1 MDSTTV
7 ELADGPN
14 GANGGMCFAANLVII
29 PVMLTSVQPTQ
40 IENKLDRILLKVQK
54 PGRYVGGELNSIVK
68 DWDAVQTKVA
78 FVFPD
83 IYDIGVSNVG
93 LKILYDQVNQRGDA
107 LAERAYAPWFDM
119 EALMRQHGIPL
130 YALESKRPLA
140 CFDLIGFTLPYETLY
155 TNTLNVLDLSGIPL
169 RSADRDETHPIVIAG
184 GHATMNPEPMHAF
197 IDAFVIGEGEE
208 VIHDIINVIQ
218 AVKGKRKEERDDL
231 FLLSSFDARQ
241 QLLHALAKIQGVYV
255 PSLYEAYYLED
266 DTVSHIEPIVADI
279 PKIITKRLVAK
290 LPPPPTR
297 FIVPNVD
304 IVHNRISVEIMRG
317 CTRGCRFCHAG
328 MITRPVRERSVDEV
342 MQALEE
348 SIKHSGFEEIA
359 LLSLSSSDY
368 SHVLELVTRVG
379 ERFGD
384 THLKVSLPSLRIES
398 VSIDLMEKLK
408 DKRSGGFTLAPEAAT
423 ERMRRIIN
431 KFVPDEEVI
440 NTTREIYAR
449 GWTTIK
455 LYFMIGHP
463 SETLEDV
470 QAIADLCKRVIAE
483 GRKVAGM
490 RVKLNAGV
498 STFVPKS
505 QTPFQWVSC
514 DTPEQIKAKQA
525 LLRREL
531 GRDRNI
537 KLSLTDAEDSF
548 LEAWLSRGDRRM
560 AEVVYTAWK
569 NGAKFDAWFEG
580 RKYQTWINA
589 FAERGLD
596 PLFYTHRQRRTDEV
610 FPWEHITAAVR
621 KNFLFQDFRQ
631 SLEGQIRVDCR
642 LNCFACGILPTFAQ
656 MRREN
661 PGEGWKCPDVKSPAR
676 AVSSESVIGHQPA
689 LSGVEGLSLNSLP
702 MVGD

>member
-1 MDSTTV
+1 
-7 ELADGPN
+7 
-14 GANGGMCFAANLVII
+14 
-29 PVMLTSVQPTQ
+29 MLTPDQ

-54 PGRYVGGELNSIVK
+54 PGRYVGGELNSVVK
-68 DWDAVQTKVA
+68 VWDQIQTRVA

-93 LKILYDQVNQRGDA
+93 LKILYDQVNQRADA
-107 LAERAYAPWFDM
+107 LAERAYAPWLDM
-119 EALMRQHGIPL
+119 EALMREHEIPL
-130 YALESKRPLA
+130 YTLESKQPLA
-140 CFDLIGFTLPYETLY
+140 RFDLIGFSLPYETLY
-155 TNTLNVLDLSGIPL
+155 TNALNVLDLAGIPV
-169 RSADRDETHPIVIAG
+169 RSEDRNASHPIIIAG
-184 GHATMNPEPMHAF
+184 GHSTMNPEPMHAF

-208 VIHDIINVIQ
+208 VIHDIINTMQ
-218 AVKGKRKEERDDL
+218 RVKGQRAKEKSGFPSSTFEREEIL
-231 FLLSSFDARQ
+231 GE
-241 QLLHALAKIQGVYV
+241 LAKIQGVYV
-255 PSLYEAYYLED
+255 PRFYEADYLED
-266 DTVSHIEPIVADI
+266 GTVSHIEPTVPGI
-279 PKIITKRLVAK
+279 PGIITKRIVPV
-290 LPPPPTR
+290 LPPPPTH
-297 FIVPNVD
+297 FIVPNIE
-304 IVHNRISVEIMRG
+304 IVHNRVSVEIMRG

-328 MITRPVRERSVDEV
+328 MITRPIRERTVDEV
-342 MQALEE
+342 LQAAEQA
-348 SIKHSGFEEIA
+348 IKNTGFEELA

-368 SHVLELVTRVG
+368 TNVLELVTKVG
-379 ERFGD
+379 EKFGG
-384 THLKVSLPSLRIES
+384 THLKIGLPSLRIES

-408 DKRSGGFTLAPEAAT
+408 DSRSGGFTLAPEAAT

-431 KFVPDEEVI
+431 KFIPDEEII
-440 NTTREIYAR
+440 NTTREIYRR

-483 GRKVAGM
+483 GRKVIGM
-490 RVKLNAGV
+490 RAKLNAGV

-514 DTPEQIKAKQA
+514 DTPEQIKAKQS

-537 KLSLTDAEDSF
+537 KLSLTRAEDSF

-560 AEVVYTAWK
+560 AEVVYSAWR
-569 NGAKFDAWFEG
+569 NGSKFDAWDEG
-580 RKYQTWINA
+580 RKYEAWIQA
-589 FAERGLD
+589 FDEHGLD

-642 LNCFACGILPTFAQ
+642 LNCFACGILPTFAN
-656 MRREN
+656 MRRDN
-661 PGEGWKCPDVKSPAR
+661 PGDVWKCPDVKTPASTNPL
-676 AVSSESVIGHQPA
+676 AQSA
-689 LSGVEGLSLNSLP
+689 LKLP
-702 MVGD
+702 IVGD

>member
-1 MDSTTV
+1 
-7 ELADGPN
+7 
-14 GANGGMCFAANLVII
+14 
-29 PVMLTSVQPTQ
+29 MLSPEQ
-40 IENKLDRILLKVQK
+40 IESKLDRILLKVQK
-54 PGRYVGGELNSIVK
+54 PGRYVGGELNSVVK
-68 DWDAVQTKVA
+68 DWDKVAAKVA

-93 LKILYDQVNQRGDA
+93 LKILYDQVNQREDA
-107 LAERAYAPWFDM
+107 LAERAYAPWLDM
-119 EALMRQHGIPL
+119 EALMREHGIPL

-140 CFDLIGFTLPYETLY
+140 EFDLIGISLPYETLY
-155 TNTLNVLDLSGIPL
+155 TNTLNVLDLAGIPV
-169 RSADRDETHPIVIAG
+169 RSEDRDETHPIIIAG
-184 GHATMNPEPMHAF
+184 GHSTMNPEPMHAF

-208 VIHDIINVIQ
+208 VIHDIIEV
-218 AVKGKRKEERDDL
+218 VKKWKVKSRDPLSTFDREDL
-231 FLLSSFDARQ
+231 LREV
-241 QLLHALAKIQGVYV
+241 AKIQGLYV
-255 PSLYEAYYLED
+255 PRFYEAYYLED
-266 DTVSHIEPIVADI
+266 GTVSHIEPTMPDI
-279 PKIITKRLVAK
+279 PRIVTKRIVPV
-290 LPPPPTR
+290 LPPPPTK
-297 FIVPNVD
+297 FIVPNID
-304 IVHNRISVEIMRG
+304 IVHNRVSVEIMRG

-328 MITRPVRERSVDEV
+328 MITRPIRERTVEEV
-342 MQALEE
+342 LQAAEAA
-348 SIKHSGFEEIA
+348 IKNTGFEELA

-368 SHVLELVTRVG
+368 TDVLELVTKVG
-379 ERFGD
+379 EKFGG
-384 THLKVSLPSLRIES
+384 THLKIGLPSLRIES
-398 VSIDLMEKLK
+398 VSIDLMEKLR
-408 DKRSGGFTLAPEAAT
+408 DNRSGGFTLAPEAAT

-440 NTTREIYAR
+440 NTTREIYRR

-470 QAIADLCKRVIAE
+470 QAIADLCKRVLYE
-483 GRKVAGM
+483 GRKVIGM
-490 RVKLNAGV
+490 KAKLNAGV

-514 DTPEQIKAKQA
+514 DTPEQIRAKQA

-537 KLSLTDAEDSF
+537 KLSLTKAEDSF

-560 AEVVYTAWK
+560 AEVVYSAWK
-569 NGAKFDAWFEG
+569 KGTKFDAWDEGVKHEAWTSAFE
-580 RKYQTWINA
+580 
-589 FAERGLD
+589 EHGLD

-642 LNCFACGILPTFAQ
+642 LNCFACGILPTFAD

-661 PGEGWKCPDVKSPAR
+661 PGDVWKCPDVKSP
-676 AVSSESVIGHQPA
+676 VSTNKLAMSR
-689 LSGVEGLSLNSLP
+689 LKLP
-702 MVGD
+702 VVGD

>member
-1 MDSTTV
+1 
-7 ELADGPN
+7 
-14 GANGGMCFAANLVII
+14 
-29 PVMLTSVQPTQ
+29 MLTPEQ

-54 PGRYVGGELNSIVK
+54 PGRYVGGELNSVRK
-68 DWDAVQTKVA
+68 DWDSVQTRVA

-93 LKILYDQVNQRGDA
+93 LKILYDQVNQRDDA
-107 LAERAYAPWFDM
+107 LAERAYAPWLDM

-130 YALESKRPLA
+130 YALESKRPLSG
-140 CFDLIGFTLPYETLY
+140 FDLIGFTLPYETLY
-155 TNTLNVLDLSGIPL
+155 TNALNILDLAGIPV
-169 RSADRDETHPIVIAG
+169 RSADRDDSHPIIIAG
-184 GHATMNPEPMHAF
+184 GHSTMNPEPMHAF
-197 IDAFVIGEGEE
+197 IDAFVVGEGEE
-208 VIHDIINVIQ
+208 VIHDIINVIMSLRE
-218 AVKGKRKEERDDL
+218 KRSNLPANEEIASPPTASRNDIL
-231 FLLSSFDARQ
+231 K
-241 QLLHALAKIQGVYV
+241 ALAHIPGVYV
-255 PSLYEAYYLED
+255 PRFYEARYLED
-266 DTVSHIEPIVADI
+266 GAVSHIEPTIPDI
-279 PKIITKRLVAK
+279 PKVITKRVVAK
-290 LPPPPTR
+290 LPPPPTK
-297 FIVPNVD
+297 FIVPNID
-304 IVHNRISVEIMRG
+304 IVHNRVSVEIMRG

-328 MITRPVRERSVDEV
+328 MITRPVRERPVDEV
-342 MQALEE
+342 IEALEAAVK
-348 SIKHSGFEEIA
+348 SSGFEEVA

-368 SHVLELVTRVG
+368 TNVLELVTKVG
-379 ERFGD
+379 EKFGGK
-384 THLKVSLPSLRIES
+384 HLKVSLPSLRIET

-514 DTPEQIKAKQA
+514 DTPEQIRAKQA

-548 LEAWLSRGDRRM
+548 LEAWLSRGDRNM
-560 AEVVYTAWK
+560 AEVVYSAWK
-569 NGAKFDAWFEG
+569 NGSKFDAWQEG
-580 RKYQTWINA
+580 RKYDAWMAA
-589 FAERGLD
+589 FEEHGLD

-610 FPWEHITAAVR
+610 FPWEHITSAVR

-656 MRREN
+656 IRRDN
-661 PGEGWKCPDVKSPAR
+661 PGDVWKCPEVKSPGR
-676 AVSSESVIGHQPA
+676 AVVSETV
-689 LSGVEGLSLNSLP
+689 NSNQLAA
-702 MVGD
+702 VGD

>member
-1 MDSTTV
+1 
-7 ELADGPN
+7 
-14 GANGGMCFAANLVII
+14 
-29 PVMLTSVQPTQ
+29 MLTSEQ
-40 IENKLDRILLKVQK
+40 IERKLDKILLKVQK

-68 DWDAVQTKVA
+68 DWDKVSARVA

-93 LKILYDQVNQRGDA
+93 LKILYDQVNQREDA
-107 LAERAYAPWFDM
+107 LAERAYAPWLDM
-119 EALMRQHGIPL
+119 EALMREHGIPL
-130 YALESKRPLA
+130 YTLESKRPLA
-140 CFDLIGFTLPYETLY
+140 CFDLIGITLPYETLY
-155 TNTLNVLDLSGIPL
+155 TNALNVLDLAGIPV
-169 RSADRDETHPIVIAG
+169 RSIDRDETHPVIIAG
-184 GHATMNPEPMHAF
+184 GHSTMNPEPMHAF

-208 VIHDIINVIQ
+208 VIHDIINLVQ
-218 AVKGKRKEERDDL
+218 KFKGLRVETFEPANLPTFKREDL
-231 FLLSSFDARQ
+231 LQ
-241 QLLHALAKIQGVYV
+241 ELAKIPGVYV
-255 PSLYEAYYLED
+255 PRFYKTSYMD
-266 DTVSHIEPIVADI
+266 DGTIAAIEPTIPDI
-279 PKIITKRLVAK
+279 PKVITKRIVPV

-297 FIVPNVD
+297 FIVPNIDV
-304 IVHNRISVEIMRG
+304 VHNRVSVEIMRG

-328 MITRPVRERSVDEV
+328 MITRPVRERSVEEV
-342 MQALEE
+342 LQAAEE
-348 SIKHSGFEEIA
+348 AIRHSGFEDLA
-359 LLSLSSSDY
+359 FLSLSSSDY
-368 SHVLELVTRVG
+368 TDILELVTKAA
-379 ERFGD
+379 ERFAGK
-384 THLKVSLPSLRIES
+384 HLNIGLPSLRIES
-398 VSIDLMEKLK
+398 VSIDLMEKL
-408 DKRSGGFTLAPEAAT
+408 RENGRASGFTLAPEAAT

-431 KFVPDEEVI
+431 KFIPDEDII
-440 NTTREIYAR
+440 NTTREIYRR

-483 GRKVAGM
+483 GRKVIGM
-490 RVKLNAGV
+490 KAKLNAGV

-537 KLSLTDAEDSF
+537 KLSLTSAEDSY

-560 AEVVYTAWK
+560 AEVVYSAWK
-569 NGAKFDAWFEG
+569 GGSKFDAWEEGKKYDAWMKAFE
-580 RKYQTWINA
+580 
-589 FAERGLD
+589 EHGLD

-642 LNCFACGILPTFAQ
+642 LNCFACGILPTFAGL
-656 MRREN
+656 RREN
-661 PGEGWKCPDVKSPAR
+661 PGDVWKCPDVKSPAR
-676 AVSSESVIGHQPA
+676 TAISEQ
-689 LSGVEGLSLNSLP
+689 LP
-702 MVGD
+702 VVGD